1 MVLPVSSQVLPHE
14 TGLIYVWDN
23 PGIVLDRNGRVVDTT
38 GVVWLLY
45 ILGEDDQINWDLLDT
60 AADIKDSLKSYTA
73 HVIESQAPGAA
84 RTMFYHM
91 KCALHKLPTPPSLNG
106 LNFSWLEGIL
116 TKLRTSGEDWK
127 FGHMRRWYRWCSQ
140 QQIPGFDPEVA
151 ERLFRL
157 KVPTNPT
164 GHAVMTRDPER
175 GPLTNHEH
183 WLVRRAVKEGK
194 GSLSDRVS
202 IMCLLELGSRPAQV
216 VLLDEQDFKVLE
228 GKDGT
233 KYYSVDVPRLKQGT
247 VGKLERKRRRISA
260 DLGRAIEQLID
271 ENHRLYGDWGP
282 EMPLLLSWTDNPAED
297 VQVEEYTQDG
307 GKHMRRMTRLVFTY
321 RVRQYAHKAEIISP
335 RTGDILRLFPYRL
348 RYTFGTRHAEQGTPG
363 AVLSELLDHSNIQS
377 ARVYTRSTSNL
388 VDHLNIA
395 LGKNEQY
402 TSIIGRF
409 LGEISSSTENIG
421 SHTIINGT
429 TPTLKNLGGIG
440 ACGADF
446 LCKLMPPLSCYICP
460 KFQAWSDGPH
470 EKMLRELEIYVV
482 DLMQRTGN
490 RSDRIPY
497 QLSEVITAIRSLLL
511 KLEERSK
518 RGINA

>member
-1 MVLPVSSQVLPHE
+1 MA
-14 TGLIYVWDN
+14 
-23 PGIVLDRNGRVVDTT
+23 
-38 GVVWLLY
+38 
-45 ILGEDDQINWDLLDT
+45 EDLQINWDLLYIATDV
-60 AADIKDSLKSYTA
+60 KDALKSYVA
-73 HVIESQAPGAA
+73 HAVESQAPGAA
-84 RTMFYHM
+84 CTIFNTTKY
-91 KCALHKLPTPPSLNG
+91 ALHKLPTPTSLRD
-106 LNFSWLEGIL
+106 LSFSTLESIL
-116 TKLRTSGEDWK
+116 TQLRSSGEAWK
-127 FGHMRRWYRWCSQ
+127 FGHVRRWYRWCSQ
-140 QQIPGFDPEVA
+140 QQIPGFDPKVA

-157 KVPTNPT
+157 KVPNNPT
-164 GHAVMTRDPER
+164 GQAVMTRDPER
-175 GPLTNHEH
+175 GPLTDHEH
-183 WLVRRAVKEGK
+183 WLVRRAVKECK
-194 GSLSDRVS
+194 GTLSDRVS

-216 VLLDEQDFKVLE
+216 VLLNEQDFKVLE

-233 KYYSVDVPRLKQGT
+233 KYYSLDVPRLKQGT
-247 VGKLERKRRRISA
+247 VGELERKRRRISA

-282 EMPLLLSWTDNPAED
+282 SMPLLLSSTDKPAED
-297 VQVEEYTQDG
+297 VQVEDNTQEG
-307 GKHMRRMTRLVFTY
+307 SRLMRRMPRLVFKY
-321 RVRQYAHKAEIISP
+321 RVQQYAHKAEIISP
-335 RTGDILRLFPYRL
+335 RTGNILQLFPYRL

-421 SHTIINGT
+421 SHRIINGT

-446 LCKLMPPLSCYICP
+446 LCKLLPPLSCYICP

-470 EKMLRELEIYVV
+470 EQMLRELEIYVL

-518 RGINA
+518 RGDNA